1 MGSEMCIRD
10 RTKGTFLKITS
21 FLKRIDAAISG
32 RHEFFA
38 PLISTV
44 PFMALLGP
52 VIINLFIL
60 F

>member
-1 MGSEMCIRD
+1 M
-10 RTKGTFLKITS
+10 
-21 FLKRIDAAISG
+21 DAAMRG

-44 PFMALLGP
+44 PFTALLGP